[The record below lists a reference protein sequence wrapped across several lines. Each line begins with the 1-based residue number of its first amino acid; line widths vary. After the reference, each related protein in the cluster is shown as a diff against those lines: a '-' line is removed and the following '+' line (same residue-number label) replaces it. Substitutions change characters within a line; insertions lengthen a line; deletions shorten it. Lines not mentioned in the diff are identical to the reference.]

1 MNRFETGKSLAF
13 LRLCGLL
20 AAACVSGRLGAAD
33 PGTGSAGCGIT
44 WGDKVNVARGGWG
57 RMIHLSGGDWLC
69 VSTTFNKTNSTLQLQ
84 LAGNSARVW
93 TPISEVREGV
103 RFMDN
108 GELIQLA
115 DGSILL
121 TCRSLVEGESYR
133 FPVFSSKDGGRS
145 WAYLSTIDSNEG
157 APGTLKKRG
166 LWEPHF
172 YHLADG
178 RLAVAYANEKHA
190 SETPS
195 FSQTCSLKISASQG
209 ADWGAEIILADQ
221 PGGGALRPGMPVVAR
236 MGNGHYI
243 AVYEV
248 VGLGDADV
256 CFKISKDGEH
266 WAPGL
271 GERIDGHHA
280 GPWVTTLSDGR
291 LLLTSCANT
300 VSCSDDEGR
309 TWHGAGVPPWPVG
322 GGKKFTWP
330 AIYQTAE
337 NEVAVMVSWHGV
349 GLRLGDPGR
358 KGGAKRETSRP
369 ESHTTRTIEGW
380 NVRVDGRLLAPPWDG
395 LGSRALRFL
404 ESKLSDIRAVVDA
417 GPLEKLQR
425 TTIVLD
431 LNNGDLRPMQYH
443 PNGKWLV
450 DHGYTADLEKCVHI
464 PVAADLATP
473 RNIIEQPWVVL
484 HELAHAYHD
493 QVLGFEDPRI
503 IQAYR
508 AYKQS
513 GHGDAALLY
522 DGTRVRH
529 YGLTDEKEFFAEMTE
544 SYFGVDD
551 FFPFNRAELLA
562 AEPQIH
568 ELMQE
573 IWGSV
578 AGRRLK
584 PVGAVGSKAT
594 PDKP

>member
-1 MNRFETGKSLAF
+1 MGEILAHAAPLFENLSQRSRHSGGGGVKCKVGVDSVHQI
-13 LRLCGLL
+13 L
-20 AAACVSGRLGAAD
+20 AAIENGEFRGEGLGAVGLKID
-33 PGTGSAGCGIT
+33 VPFSERGTEDELGCGI
-44 WGDKVNVARGGWG
+44 GHGAVGAIRQIAYDLPRLRGGGEWK
-57 RMIHLSGGDWLC
+57 GDG
-69 VSTTFNKTNSTLQLQ
+69 SHADTGPGSQFK
-84 LAGNSARVW
+84 G
-93 TPISEVREGV
+93 GV
-103 RFMDN
+103 RH
-108 GELIQLA
+108 LQIQECVGIA
-115 DGSILL
+115 EIIGAGFDMI
-121 TCRSLVEGESYR
+121 RERV
-133 FPVFSSKDGGRS
+133 
-145 WAYLSTIDSNEG
+145 DSNEG

-271 GERIDGHHA
+271 GERIDWHHA

-425 TTIVLD
+425 TTIVID

-450 DHGYTADLEKCVHI
+450 DHGYAADLEKCVHI

-493 QVLGFEDPRI
+493 QVLGFEDSRI
-503 IQAYR
+503 IRAYQ

-594 PDKP
+594 SDKP